1 MSRPHE
7 ADVVVA
13 GAGPVGLMTAL
24 MLADRG
30 VAVEVVDQ
38 EPQGGLHD
46 FALTLHPEAL
56 RLLDD
61 VGVASALIDRG
72 VKVDTVA
79 LYGPDGRKAELRIDK
94 LDGDFPFLLVLPQGT
109 LDDVLERRLAQRD
122 VRVRWDHRL
131 AAVEPA
137 ADRVGLTIE
146 KLELETG
153 GYAVQ
158 TTFYV
163 VGKVTETRARFV
175 VGADGFH
182 SIVRRRVGLDM
193 VPAGEALTYA
203 AIEYATTDG
212 PGGQGCLILGDHGV
226 DAFWPL
232 PNGGGRWSVALPATP
247 AAAQREHLRVQI
259 GHRAYPHVKEERV
272 HAMLRARAP
281 WFDGMVATSGRSM
294 SVRFERAMASRFGA
308 GRAWLVGDAGHVT
321 GPVGG
326 HSVNVGLREAH
337 DLGSRL
343 ARVLGGAS
351 TSLLDAYAAERH
363 AEWQKLLGVTAA
375 ITPGEGASA
384 WARGQAARLLPCLP
398 GSGKS
403 LDALAAQL
411 GLTIGPR

>member
-1 MSRPHE
+1 MSRPHD

-24 MLADRG
+24 MLAERG
-30 VAVEVVDQ
+30 VAVEVIDQ
-38 EPQGGLHD
+38 EPRCGLHD

-61 VGVASALIDRG
+61 VGVLAPLLQRG
-72 VKVDTVA
+72 LKVERVA
-79 LYGPDGRKAELRIDK
+79 LHGPHGEQATLRMAEIDPE
-94 LDGDFPFLLVLPQGT
+94 FPYLLVLPQGT

-131 AAVEPA
+131 AAVEP
-137 ADRVGLTIE
+137 DGERVKLTIE
-146 KLELETG
+146 KLDLETG

-158 TTFYV
+158 TSFYV
-163 VGKVTETRARFV
+163 VEKVTETRAKLV

-182 SIVRRRVGLDM
+182 SLVRRRTDIDLE
-193 VPAGEALTYA
+193 PAGDALTYA
-203 AIEYATTDG
+203 AIEYATATG
-212 PGGQGCLILGDHGV
+212 TNGEGCFVVGEHGV

-232 PNGGGRWSVALPATP
+232 PGGGGRWSVALPATA

-259 GHRAYPHVKEERV
+259 GHRTYPHVKEERV

-281 WFDGMVATSGRSM
+281 FFDGEFATMGRSM
-294 SVRFERAMASRFGA
+294 SVRFERAMAAHFGQ

-321 GPVGG
+321 APAGG

-337 DLGSRL
+337 DLGSRV

-351 TSLLDAYAAERH
+351 MSLLEAYDTERRV
-363 AEWQKLLGVTAA
+363 EWKKLLGVTAA
-375 ITPGEGASA
+375 LEPTDGASA
-384 WARGQAARLLPCLP
+384 WLREHAAKLLPCLP
-398 GSGKS
+398 GSGNA
-403 LDALAAQL
+403 LPALAAQL
-411 GLTIGPR
+411 GLSLVAR